1 MENDVPRKSL
11 KEKRNEDDIDPESK
25 YVGTSELFFVILPFI
40 VLAMVLGHKGELYT
54 IFYSPEWSIVSVVI
68 CGQTIVRFVG
78 AVLGPSAYRERIM
91 MALSGMIVF
100 LFIPNVLILSIVL
113 SVDKISTTLASFQL
127 SIFCIDAILYF
138 IATVLHS
145 DAQKKSD

>member
-113 SVDKISTTLASFQL
+113 SVDKIST
-127 SIFCIDAILYF
+127 
-138 IATVLHS
+138 
-145 DAQKKSD
+145 